1 MVEKYST
8 SDVQKIEEKKK
19 MNMKS
24 SGGVSDASMI
34 ELRAVLVETPY
45 RNTCS
50 HAVSSCSTCRATHAY
65 AYKRGGNYKAIYL
78 DDGGQDDRKQQ
89 RIEKDKAIHKDERN
103 KRSLKNVTQSLK
115 KKSELYDRL
124 ASSGDCVIPDGE
136 NDQYLVDFSKKKNCL
151 NDRIDN
157 DLLVVLNRS
166 RIQEI

>member
-1 MVEKYST
+1 MS
-8 SDVQKIEEKKK
+8 QKIEEKKK
-19 MNMKS
+19 MIMKS
-24 SGGVSDASMI
+24 GGGVSDASMI
-34 ELRAVLVETPY
+34 ELRAVLAETSY

-50 HAVSSCSTCRATHAY
+50 HAVSSGSSATHAY
-65 AYKRGGNYKAIYL
+65 ANKRGGNNKAIYL